1 MFQLLNRCF
10 SGIHDFVFLPL
21 HFNSNLHDHFDIIAY
36 IVPLRTLFVVK
47 KEHLQFKF
55 TKQETIT
62 QPLPVLQ
69 LFLIFQ
75 FCSTSLF
82 PSFGVPISKQK
93 TTIFFDSVFGF
104 VLIFVMWECLG
115 CKVTFL
121 IIQHLKKTLLRN
133 EIWINMQCQFNV
145 SSSDKKR
152 FLFSKFCGALV
163 AGSFSLCYSTTFGRL
178 FKQIHSHQLYNVR
191 ICFL

>member
-1 MFQLLNRCF
+1 M
-10 SGIHDFVFLPL
+10 II
-21 HFNSNLHDHFDIIAY
+21 FDIIAY
-36 IVPLRTLFVVK
+36 SVPFKILFVVK

-82 PSFGVPISKQK
+82 PSFGVPISQK
-93 TTIFFDSVFGF
+93 NHHFFRFCFWFCFNFCNVVVPWLQGY
-104 VLIFVMWECLG
+104 LPHYIA
-115 CKVTFL
+115 
-121 IIQHLKKTLLRN
+121 LKKTLLRN
-133 EIWINMQCQFNV
+133 EICINMQCQFNV

-152 FLFSKFCGALV
+152 FLFSKLCGALV
-163 AGSFSLCYSTTFGRL
+163 AGPFSLCYSTTFGRL
-178 FKQIHSHQLYNVR
+178 FKQIHSRQLYNVR